1 MQEASSDSTV
11 SHVPGGEEEEEVY
24 TIFISIFEELKL
36 VEHPRPM
43 C

>member
-11 SHVPGGEEEEEVY
+11 SHVPGGGEEEVY